1 VESNGYE
8 DAFWMEETQIE
19 GNSTNN
25 VTDFIAHITPHFS
38 AILQHFNINTKQYFE
53 KFIDQIDFP
62 WVVFDSYLQATPC

>member
-1 VESNGYE
+1 VEPNGDE

-38 AILQHFNINTKQYFE
+38 AILQQFNLVFISIVRNIDGYLYLDKSNTNLK
-53 KFIDQIDFP
+53 P
-62 WVVFDSYLQATPC
+62 N